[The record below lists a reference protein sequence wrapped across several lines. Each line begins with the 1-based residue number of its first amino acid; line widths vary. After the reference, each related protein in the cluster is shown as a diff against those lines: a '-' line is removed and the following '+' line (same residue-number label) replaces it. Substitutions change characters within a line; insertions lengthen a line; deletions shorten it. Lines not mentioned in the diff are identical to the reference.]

1 MSLVQYY
8 PGKTF
13 VHKLDPRSKLIAL
26 VLSTIVIF
34 ASTDFKIIGLI
45 FCGSLL
51 LWSLAK
57 LPASILLSYMKF
69 LGPLL
74 ILLILSQALFYPGN
88 VYLVKPL
95 IPEWVPILGGLGKI
109 DKEGVIFGFVLSFR
123 LITLITLMPLVTFTT
138 PVEKF
143 TLGLIKLGL
152 PYTIAYTATT
162 ALNMIPILQ
171 NELGVIMDAQK
182 LRAFQTFEEGKLVDK
197 VKAYPTLV
205 IPLIVGSMRSAQ
217 QMGVAMDSK
226 AFGTNKNRTFLDD
239 ITFQTR
245 DWVFLSGILLLTVA
259 GIIVSQ
265 LARW

>member
-1 MSLVQYY
+1 
-8 PGKTF
+8 
-13 VHKLDPRSKLIAL
+13 
-26 VLSTIVIF
+26 
-34 ASTDFKIIGLI
+34 
-45 FCGSLL
+45 
-51 LWSLAK
+51 
-57 LPASILLSYMKF
+57 
-69 LGPLL
+69 
-74 ILLILSQALFYPGN
+74 
-88 VYLVKPL
+88 
-95 IPEWVPILGGLGKI
+95 
-109 DKEGVIFGFVLSFR
+109 
-123 LITLITLMPLVTFTT
+123 
-138 PVEKF
+138 
-143 TLGLIKLGL
+143 
-152 PYTIAYTATT
+152 
-162 ALNMIPILQ
+162 MIPILQ